1 MNNLRQNPPTL
12 PSQPVW
18 EGISSLLQTLW
29 SARLLVIFNTI
40 IFIIFTYTDQGYD
53 MLLALPEGAL
63 GRILWFVLFTAVAG
77 YLIWYSGRFF
87 INLNYTA
94 TGEEDASSN
103 YYWKYYIPR
112 YLAVQLPV
120 ILSTTLYHLGS
131 YQCSREHHTILWIG
145 GALIIPYLILKGLD
159 WWFKH
164 LMKPALFW
172 AIVSGLLLL
181 ILGGAIRDQKHH
193 GVYLIAAGQ
202 LLLALLLGSYFYIR
216 RHQAYYGYLSIL
228 KNIHPRLVAWTFTAL
243 LVLSFICFNVMDDV
257 RSIFPYPVLISG
269 MSLYLVGIGLLFA
282 TSRQTRFFTV
292 TAVLVLLGLII
303 YLNNQPFNTHLHEVH
318 YATAP
323 SLPLERQALPDHF
336 EAWLSHRQKKMRQK
350 DPYPI
355 FMVVG
360 EGGGS
365 RAGLWMSH
373 LLASIQDSTDGA
385 FTEHMYAMSTVSG
398 STTGAGTFI
407 YFLKNNY
414 GNLGQRSRI
423 MFQTNYLSSSLAHLM
438 GQDALK
444 SIIPGIYRER
454 DGRHRD
460 RAAQLEKEWTIG
472 AWNALHGHDGYDLRP
487 TADSSMQ
494 LPFTSFWQAYD
505 GQYDLEMPLLFANTT
520 RVETGRPAAV
530 SAVRLHSA
538 DPAFDILSHL
548 EKDDHHLS
556 LITGMHLSSRF
567 PIINAMG
574 KIDGLGHFVDG
585 GYYDNSGASTMNHI
599 LAELSRYAFT
609 DTFEINL
616 ILVRNQ
622 KPGMP
627 STKNQLQITGPLV
640 TLLNTRSGHSYQAV
654 ETLLNQFSAS
664 QVFTFDLQ
672 HDQTHCDVLP
682 LARFLSA
689 RAAEIIMEDVQE
701 GQNRENF
708 QRLVHKIRLYEQKNR
723 LSYVD

>member
-1 MNNLRQNPPTL
+1 MNNLRPYPPALPAQN
-12 PSQPVW
+12 VW

-29 SARLLVIFNTI
+29 SARLLMIFNAI

-63 GRILWFVLFTAVAG
+63 GRIVWFVIFTAIAG
-77 YLIWYSGRFF
+77 YLIWYTGRFF
-87 INLNYTA
+87 LDLNYTA
-94 TGEEDASSN
+94 TGEETSASEH
-103 YYWKYYIPR
+103 YWKYYIPR

-120 ILSTTLYHLGS
+120 ILSMSLYHLGS
-131 YQCSREHHTILWIG
+131 YPCSREHHTLLWLG
-145 GALIIPYLILKGLD
+145 GALIIPFLIMKGLE

-172 AIVSGLLLL
+172 AILSGLLIL
-181 ILGGAIRDQKHH
+181 ILAGAIRDQRHH

-216 RHQAYYGYLSIL
+216 RHQAFYGYLSFL
-228 KNIHPRLVAWTFTAL
+228 KNIHPRSVFWTFTAL
-243 LVLSFICFNVMDDV
+243 LALAFISFNVMDDV
-257 RSIFPYPVLISG
+257 RSIFPYPVLIAG

-282 TSRQTRFFTV
+282 VSRQMRFFTV
-292 TAVLVLLGLII
+292 TAVLVLIVMLV
-303 YLNNQPFNTHLHEVH
+303 YLNNRRFNTHLHEVQ
-318 YATAP
+318 YTTAAP
-323 SLPLERQALPDHF
+323 LPLERQALPDHF
-336 EAWLSHRQKKMRQK
+336 ESWLTLRQKNMRQK

-373 LLASIQDSTDGA
+373 LLASLQDSTDGA
-385 FTEHMYAMSTVSG
+385 FTEHTYAMSTVSG
-398 STTGAGTFI
+398 STTGAGTFM

-414 GNLGQRSRI
+414 GQLGQRSRI

-444 SIIPGIYRER
+444 SIIPGIYRKR

-460 RAAQLEKEWTIG
+460 RAAQLEKEWSIG
-472 AWNALHGHDGYDLRP
+472 AWNALQGHDGYDLRP
-487 TADSSMQ
+487 PADSSMQ
-494 LPFTSFWQAYD
+494 RPFTSFWQSYD
-505 GQYDLEMPLLFANTT
+505 GSYDLEMPLLFANTT

-530 SAVRLHSA
+530 SAVRLPSA
-538 DPAFDILSHL
+538 DPAYDILGYL

-574 KIDGLGHFVDG
+574 KIDGLGHFADG
-585 GYYDNSGASTMNHI
+585 GYYDNSGASTMNQI

-609 DTFEINL
+609 DTFELNL

-622 KPGMP
+622 KPGLP
-627 STKNQLQITGPLV
+627 SNEHPLQIAGPLV

-654 ETLLNQFSAS
+654 ETLLNQFTAS

-672 HDQTHCDVLP
+672 HDDMSCEVLP

-689 RAAEIIMEDVQE
+689 RAAHIIMEDVQE